1 MGVTER
7 KIFNNVFTN
16 AISLGIFII
25 AQQIILMPFVHKQYP
40 DKFAMIILMIT
51 VCNMLVGITAGALG
65 NTMLVKTQAYLEK
78 RLNGDYFLILS
89 GLSIGSVFVWLIL
102 FYSGAIIIS
111 SAGEVAVFLVLYI
124 FRAYFNSR
132 VFLNKCYK
140 VLLIQNALYFLG
152 ALLGML
158 IIKPEQPER
167 LFLIA
172 ELTAA
177 ACYMKYYDLFGF
189 ILSITEEFE
198 STVKKYF
205 NFSFVA
211 AIDYFVNYADR
222 LLIYPLLGNYAL
234 GLLFALTTTS
244 KCLFLLIAPTK
255 NVLSGMLAEVSDEKK
270 KEVMKY
276 LLKKMVQLFLP
287 IYLLNVLSSAICL
300 RVFYADYWQD
310 GCRLVFVVALALTF
324 GVLNELSN
332 VVCMRFIKE
341 SHLSALGILKLAS
354 FIIFAWMLTEK
365 FQLEGFFIA
374 MLLIHFLV
382 FVAYLFVVRLV
393 LKSAP
398 S

>member
-51 VCNMLVGITAGALG
+51 VCNMLIGITAGALG

-172 ELTAA
+172 ELTAV

-189 ILSITEEFE
+189 NLTITEEFE

-211 AIDYFVNYADR
+211 VIDYFVNYADR

-270 KEVMKY
+270 KEVMEVFTQ
-276 LLKKMVQLFLP
+276 KMIQLFLP
-287 IYLLNVLSSAICL
+287 VYLLNILSSAICL
-300 RVFYADYWQD
+300 RVLYADYWQD

-332 VVCMRFIKE
+332 VICMRFIEARK
-341 SHLSALGILKLAS
+341 LSVLGVARLATFVSFALILTGKY
-354 FIIFAWMLTEK
+354 
-365 FQLEGFFIA
+365 QLYGFFAA
-374 MLLIHFLV
+374 MLIFHMLV
-382 FVAYLFVVRLV
+382 FFAYLCLVRSTLAN
-393 LKSAP
+393 LK
-398 S
+398 

>member
-1 MGVTER
+1 MLQSIAHTKR
-7 KIFNNVFTN
+7 
-16 AISLGIFII
+16 II
-25 AQQIILMPFVHKQYP
+25 
-40 DKFAMIILMIT
+40 
-51 VCNMLVGITAGALG
+51 
-65 NTMLVKTQAYLEK
+65 
-78 RLNGDYFLILS
+78 
-89 GLSIGSVFVWLIL
+89 
-102 FYSGAIIIS
+102 
-111 SAGEVAVFLVLYI
+111 
-124 FRAYFNSR
+124 
-132 VFLNKCYK
+132 
-140 VLLIQNALYFLG
+140 G

-189 ILSITEEFE
+189 NLSITEEFE

-211 AIDYFVNYADR
+211 VIDYFVNYADR

-287 IYLLNVLSSAICL
+287 VYLLNILSSAICL
-300 RVFYADYWQD
+300 RFLYVDYWQD

-324 GVLNELSN
+324 GMLNELSN
-332 VVCMRFIKE
+332 VICMRFIEARK
-341 SHLSALGILKLAS
+341 LSVLGVARLVTFVSFALILTGKY
-354 FIIFAWMLTEK
+354 
-365 FQLEGFFIA
+365 QLYGFFAA
-374 MLLIHFLV
+374 MLIFHMLV
-382 FVAYLFVVRLV
+382 FVAYLCLVRSTLAN
-393 LKSAP
+393 LK
-398 S
+398 